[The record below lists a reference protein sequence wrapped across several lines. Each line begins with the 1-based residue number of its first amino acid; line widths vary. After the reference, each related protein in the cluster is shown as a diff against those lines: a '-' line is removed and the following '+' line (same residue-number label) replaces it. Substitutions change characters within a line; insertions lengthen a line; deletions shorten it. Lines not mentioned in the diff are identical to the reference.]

1 MTGIRKMTALTRAGI
16 IESLQFRLSTAVM
29 LFANLIYL
37 ALVYFLWKAIYD
49 SSGVDVVNGMTF
61 YDTMIYLVLATAIF
75 NLLESML
82 PALSCIGL
90 MGVWFDEED
99 ENPLVVFSIWVQQ
112 ENEGFYLQMGTAATL
127 LRENGIPYFHR
138 PIF

>member
-1 MTGIRKMTALTRAGI
+1 MT
-16 IESLQFRLSTAVM
+16 QFNHYLYPINEVHVRL
-29 LFANLIYL
+29 Y
-37 ALVYFLWKAIYD
+37 YD
-49 SSGVDVVNGMTF
+49 GEVFHLDGMPEGREEEELPEYYKRGVRS
-61 YDTMIYLVLATAIF
+61 IF

-90 MGVWFDEED
+90 MGVWFGEED

-127 LRENGIPYFHR
+127 LRENGIPYFHK
-138 PIF
+138 PII